1 MPDRPQGSYL
11 NYMFQTPTTRVWKE
25 KYDQGLLN
33 PVQRVF
39 WEPKAIEE
47 LYDLQNDPHQ
57 VANLATDPTLASV
70 RQELADSLQS
80 KMIELGDTGSLP
92 EDWIL
97 KEDLADTELAIRA
110 AWRSGQAQS
119 DPAVL
124 LTMLQ
129 SSHVLERYWGAI
141 ALRGSKANGLEPRV
155 MDLAQGLLN
164 DPSLVV
170 RAVVAESLARQ
181 GTSKQVQDSSMEI
194 LIEISLREE
203 TPWGAT
209 MLALNALCDL
219 GISSELAAPIKEVF
233 DAKAKSWNSTLPE
246 RYSEYPARLVERL
259 VETAK

>member
-1 MPDRPQGSYL
+1 
-11 NYMFQTPTTRVWKE
+11 
-25 KYDQGLLN
+25 
-33 PVQRVF
+33 
-39 WEPKAIEE
+39 
-47 LYDLQNDPHQ
+47 
-57 VANLATDPTLASV
+57 
-70 RQELADSLQS
+70 
-80 KMIELGDTGSLP
+80 
-92 EDWIL
+92 
-97 KEDLADTELAIRA
+97 
-110 AWRSGQAQS
+110 
-119 DPAVL
+119 
-124 LTMLQ
+124 
-129 SSHVLERYWGAI
+129 
-141 ALRGSKANGLEPRV
+141 

-219 GISSELAAPIKEVF
+219 GISSQLAAPIKEVF
-233 DAKAKSWNSTLPE
+233 DAKVKSWNSILPE